1 MIVSDIIIVH
11 RIVCVCSNPIRA
23 WHFIQVHNA
32 NTFLDLNFSLELF
45 LLLLL
50 LLMRG
55 LQMIKL
61 FRALK
66 RFT

>member
-32 NTFLDLNFSLELF
+32 NTFLDLNFSIGFE
-45 LLLLL
+45 LLL

-55 LQMIKL
+55 LQMVKL

>member
-50 LLMRG
+50 MRG